1 MVPGSGQW
9 EPPTAPRVGAMRG
22 CGFSPIAVRQHLM
35 VESPGGLD
43 PGADAVRVW
52 AGLISSVLDG
62 SVVGRVTAYI
72 DDA

>member
-1 MVPGSGQW
+1 M
-9 EPPTAPRVGAMRG
+9 
-22 CGFSPIAVRQHLM
+22 AVRQHLM